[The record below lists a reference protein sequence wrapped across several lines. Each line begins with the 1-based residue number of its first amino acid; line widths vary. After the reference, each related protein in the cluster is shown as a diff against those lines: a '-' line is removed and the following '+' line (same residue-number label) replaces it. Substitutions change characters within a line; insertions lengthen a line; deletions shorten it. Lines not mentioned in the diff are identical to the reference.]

1 LLVNGNPD
9 FVFWL
14 DVTVCKSVRLAIV
27 QWLAAIQEVA
37 LQNSKLD
44 DALCDR
50 LVKGIAELNAI
61 AECLEENAK

>member
-1 LLVNGNPD
+1 VNGNPN

-14 DVTVCKSVRLAIV
+14 DVTVCKAVRQAIV

>member
-1 LLVNGNPD
+1 VNGNPD

-37 LQNSKLD
+37 LQNPKLD
-44 DALCDR
+44 DTLRDR

-61 AECLEENAK
+61 AECLDER